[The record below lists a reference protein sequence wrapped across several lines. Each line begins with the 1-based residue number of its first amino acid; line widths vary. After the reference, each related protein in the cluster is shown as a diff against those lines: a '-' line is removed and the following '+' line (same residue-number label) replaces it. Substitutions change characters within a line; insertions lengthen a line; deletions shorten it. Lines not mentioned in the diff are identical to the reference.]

1 MITLI
6 LHLDIMKIKH
16 LINLIMDHIFLKS
29 KDSKI
34 IIIRLHLDQVFTIMI
49 EDKKLE
55 KVRVLFIFLG
65 ILD

>member
-1 MITLI
+1 MITLT

-55 KVRVLFIFLG
+55 KEF
-65 ILD
+65 

>member
-1 MITLI
+1 
-6 LHLDIMKIKH
+6 MKIKH
-16 LINLIMDHIFLKS
+16 LINLIMVHIFLKS

>member
-1 MITLI
+1 
-6 LHLDIMKIKH
+6 MKIKH